1 MYSELPTLPC
11 PGPETQNTRMSK
23 LAKHPFV
30 EKLRS
35 GLFVG
40 LLALLVT
47 GCLDLDLR
55 GYTKTEYALG
65 GCRWE
70 RVIDNKTYNER
81 TYKTYG
87 GPECSS
93 TPPSDKNVTKV
104 GEARV
109 R

>member
-1 MYSELPTLPC
+1 MFYELSPLPC
-11 PGPETQNTRMSK
+11 LKPEKPKQCMLRP
-23 LAKHPFV
+23 AKHPFV

-35 GLFVG
+35 GLLAG
-40 LLALLVT
+40 LLALAVT

-55 GYTKTEYALG
+55 GHTKTEYALG

-70 RVIDNKTYNER
+70 SVVDNKTYDKR

-87 GPECSS
+87 GPECPS
-93 TPPSDKNVTKV
+93 TPPSDKKVTKIR
-104 GEARV
+104 EDRV